1 MKGIHRK
8 AQHVRSITRRFYC
21 NDCAICTIF
30 PCRPYR
36 RHSRGVSSRP
46 KVSQRLLRIERKGE
60 SVKASEV
67 LLSATDI
74 IGDRG
79 RIYGHPRINQT
90 RIALRLQQM
99 LETPISDHQ
108 ACLAMVEVKLAR
120 LQETADHVD
129 SYIDACAYLAL
140 ACELI
145 TERDENYV

>member
-1 MKGIHRK
+1 MKGIQGK
-8 AQHVRSITRRFYC
+8 AQHVRSITRRSSC
-21 NDCAICTIF
+21 NDCLISTIF
-30 PCRPYR
+30 SSRPYR
-36 RHSRGVSSRP
+36 RHSRGIPQGSQGSS
-46 KVSQRLLRIERKGE
+46 RLLRDKGKGA

-120 LQETADHVD
+120 LQETADHID